1 MNSQN
6 ESKKFTHEYSR
17 NEITF
22 LDVTVY
28 RNRDKLQV
36 KTFIKPT
43 NKQLYISNSS
53 HHPPGSTKDVAFGK
67 TIRYLRTNSEK
78 KHFYKM
84 LFLHK
89 RNLLKRGYPRSLMN
103 ETMRKVRFSMR
114 EDRLKPKDQ
123 VGTPDRPFFVTRY
136 CSRANNVFRIIR
148 KCWSRLHSQHASI
161 SIFINNTL
169 TLAYKSNQSRKLVRA
184 KLKKPQQRSDENNRN
199 SSSQRSTTME

>member
-28 RNRDKLQV
+28 RNHDKLQV

-53 HHPPGSTKDVAFGK
+53 HHPPGSTKDVAFG
-67 TIRYLRTNSEK
+67 RYLRTNSEK

-89 RNLLKRGYPRSLMN
+89 RNLLKRGYPRSLIN

-123 VGTPDRPFFVTRY
+123 VGTGPQTDRFSSPGTVQGQTMYSESYANVGPGCTR
-136 CSRANNVFRIIR
+136 SMPA
-148 KCWSRLHSQHASI
+148 
-161 SIFINNTL
+161 
-169 TLAYKSNQSRKLVRA
+169 LVA
-184 KLKKPQQRSDENNRN
+184 T
-199 SSSQRSTTME
+199 STTH